1 MIRHHLN
8 YNRHYQHNHFLL
20 LFLMHIA
27 LSSAVKHSLAYI
39 QPKGSNIPKPLRAW
53 MCSGKSN
60 KQLVDNL
67 AAVSYTIYNV
77 HMICAQDMFSFF
89 ICHIS

>member
-1 MIRHHLN
+1 MR
-8 YNRHYQHNHFLL
+8 
-20 LFLMHIA
+20 IA
-27 LSSAVKHSLAYI
+27 HSLAYI

-77 HMICAQDMFSFF
+77 P
-89 ICHIS
+89 